1 MDAFKTGK
9 LIREVRAERG
19 LTQQALAEALHVSAT
34 AVSKWENGHSLPDI
48 SLLELLAAALDIPI
62 ADIVT
67 GERSIADMEKQTE
80 TGSALDH
87 GETVIRSVLDE
98 SVRQRKKSVA
108 KWVAISLGA
117 AALLIGCLLFLLNLA
132 VQFFRRTLLGALLH
146 QLALD
151 SKLQNAVFQ
160 FLRLHGWF
168 PPSFAVISASTRSIS
183 ALREARSS
191 W

>member
-19 LTQQALAEALHVSAT
+19 LTQQALADALHVSAT
-34 AVSKWENGHSLPDI
+34 AVSKWENGHCLPDI

-117 AALLIGCLLFLLNLA
+117 AALLIGCLSTPAEDGDYAVSGRMIHLRIAPIGRMDPGSFTWGYSVEGGLA
-132 VQFFRRTLLGALLH
+132 PKEDYDFF
-146 QLALD
+146 
-151 SKLQNAVFQ
+151 
-160 FLRLHGWF
+160 
-168 PPSFAVISASTRSIS
+168 VIVDYADGQVRYSM
-183 ALREARSS
+183 RE
-191 W
+191 